1 MFPEGMFFLCMSQ
14 VDKFYYEPRLG
25 ARACVQALALAAVVT
40 LVSRCAASLQCKSRD
55 RVDPV
60 PFIIGVA
67 AILTQVRAHHRLLG
81 LRRPS
86 PPPACQFHSNYVG
99 QFMKLMGEFVRYC
112 YGLPPSEKQRFPSPE
127 TTLLFAET
135 LCRLGSISRSH
146 LDEHVPKHLLDTVA
160 MVAPAPRKR

>member
-1 MFPEGMFFLCMSQ
+1 MR
-14 VDKFYYEPRLG
+14 EPASRPSLWH
-25 ARACVQALALAAVVT
+25 AVVT

-67 AILTQVRAHHRLLG
+67 TILTQVRAHLRLLG
-81 LRRPS
+81 LCRPS
-86 PPPACQFHSNYVG
+86 PAPACQFHSNYVG

-112 YGLPPSEKQRFPSPE
+112 YGLPTSEKQRFPSPE

>member
-1 MFPEGMFFLCMSQ
+1 MFPEVMFFLCMSQ

-40 LVSRCAASLQCKSRD
+40 LVSLRS
-55 RVDPV
+55 
-60 PFIIGVA
+60 VA
-67 AILTQVRAHHRLLG
+67 AVQVSRPRGPGAVHHRRRRDPDPGARAHRLLG

>member
-1 MFPEGMFFLCMSQ
+1 MFPEVMFFLCLSQ

-67 AILTQVRAHHRLLG
+67 AILTQVRTTI
-81 LRRPS
+81 
-86 PPPACQFHSNYVG
+86 ACLACAGPHP
-99 QFMKLMGEFVRYC
+99 
-112 YGLPPSEKQRFPSPE
+112 LPRASSTP
-127 TTLLFAET
+127 TTS
-135 LCRLGSISRSH
+135 GSS
-146 LDEHVPKHLLDTVA
+146 
-160 MVAPAPRKR
+160 